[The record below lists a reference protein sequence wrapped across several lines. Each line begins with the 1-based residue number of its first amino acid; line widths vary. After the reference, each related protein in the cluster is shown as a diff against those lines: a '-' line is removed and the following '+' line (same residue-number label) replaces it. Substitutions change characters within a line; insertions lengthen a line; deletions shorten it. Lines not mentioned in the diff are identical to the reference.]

1 LALRFSRRNE
11 GLTAMFGRKKDDASS
26 NQKADAGMPRKPE
39 SMPPTRAPT
48 APSLNLRRPLPAR
61 PATPGTNRM
70 SDIPG
75 ILPPRS
81 EGRSYGVE
89 GKTLVVG
96 REIALAGQIAAC
108 DKLVVE
114 GQVEADLDHCR
125 QLDISQTGF
134 FKGSA
139 IIEEA
144 EICGRFDGSLT
155 VRKRLRVR
163 SSARI
168 TADVTYGQIEV
179 EAGAEITGDIKVFHP
194 EAAPPK
200 IAAPKAVAPAPSP
213 VRDSAH
219 PVEPGE

>member
-1 LALRFSRRNE
+1 MIE
-11 GLTAMFGRKKDDASS
+11 GSIAMFGRKKDDASTDH
-26 NQKADAGMPRKPE
+26 KADAGAPRKPE
-39 SMPPTRAPT
+39 SMPPARAPS

-96 REIALAGQIAAC
+96 REISLAGQIAAC

-125 QLDISQTGF
+125 QLDILPTGF

-139 IIEEA
+139 QIDEA
-144 EICGRFDGSLT
+144 EISGRFDGTLT

-179 EAGAEITGDIKVFHP
+179 EAGGEITGDMKVFRP
-194 EAAPPK
+194 ESGAPK
-200 IAAPKAVAPAPSP
+200 TIAAKPSVPAPGP
-213 VRDSAH
+213 VGDGARS
-219 PVEPGE
+219 VETSE

>member
-1 LALRFSRRNE
+1 
-11 GLTAMFGRKKDDASS
+11 MFGRKKDDAPTDK
-26 NQKADAGMPRKPE
+26 KADAGAPRKPE
-39 SMPPTRAPT
+39 SMLPTRAPS

-61 PATPGTNRM
+61 PAAPGTSRM

-125 QLDISQTGF
+125 QLDISPTGF

-139 IIEEA
+139 VIDEA

-163 SSARI
+163 PGARI
-168 TADVTYGQIEV
+168 KADVTYGQIEV
-179 EAGAEITGDIKVFHP
+179 EAGAEITGDIKVFRP

-200 IAAPKAVAPAPSP
+200 VAAPKAATPEPGP
-213 VRDSAH
+213 VRDGAH

>member
-1 LALRFSRRNE
+1 MNE
-11 GLTAMFGRKKDDASS
+11 GLIAMFGRKKDDASTDH
-26 NQKADAGMPRKPE
+26 KAGASAPRKPE

-96 REIALAGQIAAC
+96 REISLAGQIAAC

-144 EICGRFDGSLT
+144 EICGRFDGLLT

-179 EAGAEITGDIKVFHP
+179 EAGAEITGDIKVFRP
-194 EAAPPK
+194 EETAPK
-200 IAAPKAVAPAPSP
+200 AAAPKASAAAPESA
-213 VRDSAH
+213 RAGAH

>member
-1 LALRFSRRNE
+1 MNE
-11 GLTAMFGRKKDDASS
+11 GLIAMFGRKKDDASTD
-26 NQKADAGMPRKPE
+26 QKAGAGAPRKPE
-39 SMPPTRAPT
+39 SMPPTRAPS

-61 PATPGTNRM
+61 PATPGTSRM

-96 REIALAGQIAAC
+96 REISLAGQIAAC

-114 GQVEADLDHCR
+114 GKVEADLDHCR
-125 QLDISQTGF
+125 QLDISPTGF
-134 FKGSA
+134 FLGSA
-139 IIEEA
+139 VIEEA

-179 EAGAEITGDIKVFHP
+179 EAGAEIVGDIKLFRP

-200 IAAPKAVAPAPSP
+200 VAAPKVAAQAPGP
-213 VRDSAH
+213 LRDSAH

>member
-1 LALRFSRRNE
+1 
-11 GLTAMFGRKKDDASS
+11 MIGRKNDDAPEGTDKDRQQQS
-26 NQKADAGMPRKPE
+26 QGGAPE
-39 SMPPTRAPT
+39 SKPLPRVG
-48 APSLNLRRPLPAR
+48 APSLNLRRPTPAQ
-61 PATPGTNRM
+61 PANPSTSRIA
-70 SDIPG
+70 DIPG
-75 ILPPRS
+75 MMPPRS
-81 EGRSYGVE
+81 EMRAYGVE

-96 REIALAGQIAAC
+96 REISLAGQIAAC

-125 QLDISQTGF
+125 QLDISPTGF

-139 IIEEA
+139 VIEEA

-179 EAGAEITGDIKVFHP
+179 EAGAEITGDVKVFRP
-194 EAAPPK
+194 EP
-200 IAAPKAVAPAPSP
+200 APKPAASSTTVPTHGP
-213 VRDSAH
+213 VRDGAH